1 MASFTGLAYQGFSW
15 LSKALMMMLY
25 AGRPSKLRDSLEAA
39 GIKIYPEAY
48 LSVVGFFLIV
58 SAAASAII
66 AWLTGFLLIL
76 MAPIIVLLLGY
87 TLPSIK
93 AQDRASKL
101 DMEAPFMAAYISVMA
116 TGGLSPYSS
125 LKRLKNCELL
135 PHTSKTARLMEVDV
149 HLKGMD
155 PVAAIEK
162 SAEKVPSKEYKE
174 FLMGYVH
181 TLRTG
186 GDVVHYLLT
195 RTETMFRD
203 LATKIRAFGERAALL
218 LESYVAIMI
227 LSTLGI
233 SIVYLTSIAFQ
244 GYWQG
249 GFTAENFLL
258 YAYIIVPVL
267 SILFIY
273 LSDLSSFQEPI
284 YETAPYKIFAAS
296 LPLMIFLLLE
306 MFFIYLVPELALAL
320 PFTDQF
326 KGFLT
331 FLRSIFSLELG
342 FEPSLGMG
350 IALIVSTI
358 PAALSHS
365 YYNHRRGRSIVREVT
380 NFLRDMTE
388 ARKTGASPEACIDQ
402 LSARPYGEFSKHL
415 KIVAR
420 QLRWGQP
427 FRVVYETLRKKI
439 SSWFALINLYLLVD
453 ATEVGGGSPETL
465 ETMARFGE
473 MQASFEKEKM
483 AALRPLIIMPYIGSA
498 IMVFSTLVTINFMYS
513 AVMSISRVAIPFKQ
527 IVITIVPAL
536 VFQSY
541 LMGIVTGKV
550 STGNVS
556 AGFRHAI
563 ILTTITLLTIVFMR
577 FFQIILPI

>member
-15 LSKALMMMLY
+15 LSKALMTILY

-48 LSVVGFFLIV
+48 LSVVGFFIIV
-58 SAAASAII
+58 SAAVSAII
-66 AWLTGFLLIL
+66 AWLTGFLPIL
-76 MAPIIVLLLGY
+76 MAPIIVLLIGY

-284 YETAPYKIFAAS
+284 YQTAPYKIFAVS

-320 PFTDQF
+320 PFADQF

-331 FLRSIFSLELG
+331 FLRSIFGLELG

-350 IALIVSTI
+350 IALIISTI

-365 YYNHRRGRSIVREVT
+365 YYNRRRGRSIVREVT

-402 LSARPYGEFSKHL
+402 LSARSYGEFSKHL

-427 FRVVYETLRKKI
+427 FRVVYETLRKRI

-473 MQASFEKEKM
+473 MQASLEKEKM
-483 AALRPLIIMPYIGSA
+483 AALRPLMIMPYIGSA

>member
-1 MASFTGLAYQGFSW
+1 
-15 LSKALMMMLY
+15 
-25 AGRPSKLRDSLEAA
+25 
-39 GIKIYPEAY
+39 
-48 LSVVGFFLIV
+48 
-58 SAAASAII
+58 
-66 AWLTGFLLIL
+66 
-76 MAPIIVLLLGY
+76 
-87 TLPSIK
+87 
-93 AQDRASKL
+93 
-101 DMEAPFMAAYISVMA
+101 
-116 TGGLSPYSS
+116 
-125 LKRLKNCELL
+125 
-135 PHTSKTARLMEVDV
+135 
-149 HLKGMD
+149 
-155 PVAAIEK
+155 
-162 SAEKVPSKEYKE
+162 
-174 FLMGYVH
+174 
-181 TLRTG
+181 
-186 GDVVHYLLT
+186 
-195 RTETMFRD
+195 
-203 LATKIRAFGERAALL
+203 IRAFGERAALL

-258 YAYIIVPVL
+258 YAYIMVPVL

-296 LPLMIFLLLE
+296 LPLMMFLLLE

-320 PFTDQF
+320 PLADQF

-342 FEPSLGMG
+342 FEPSIGMG
-350 IALIVSTI
+350 IALIISTI

-365 YYNHRRGRSIVREVT
+365 YYNRRRGRSVVREVT

-388 ARKTGASPEACIDQ
+388 ARKTGASPEACISQ

-427 FRVVYETLRKKI
+427 FRVVYETLRKRI

-473 MQASFEKEKM
+473 MQASLEKEKM
-483 AALRPLIIMPYIGSA
+483 AALRPLMIMPYIGSA